1 MHHSG
6 LIDALWFL
14 LASVLAVP
22 LFRRFGFSAVLGYLF
37 VGLALGPFGFKI
49 IADPQATLA
58 LSELGVVLLLFV
70 IGLELSPPR
79 LWQMRQRIFVAGS
92 LQVSLCAAILYAVFT
107 QLGLP
112 MESAIIL
119 AIALALSSTAVVLQ
133 LLGEHKMLGSPHGK
147 AAFGML
153 LFQDIVAIPLL
164 AAIPLLGKSDAV
176 NGGMTST
183 DIFKAIAVIVVVI
196 VIGRYVMRQ
205 LFRAVAWTQMREVFT
220 ATALLLVVGTG
231 WLMESVGL
239 SMGLGAF
246 LAGVLMADSEFRHEI
261 EAQVEP
267 FKGLLLGLFFIAV
280 GMTINLPAI
289 LAEPLWILA
298 GVAVLMFSKALVL
311 FVLGARQ
318 CNISRREAMLLAATM
333 ALGGEFAFVVF
344 ADSVKFGLIDAL
356 WRDRLVAVV
365 GISIALTPL
374 ALMALQ
380 AYFRK
385 HPLPKP
391 KPVYD
396 TIDEDHPRVIIA
408 GFGRVGQIV
417 GRMLRARKIPF
428 IALENSVDQVV
439 LSRKF
444 GNLIF
449 FGDPSRLEVL
459 QSAHIA
465 HAELLIIAADDPDTN
480 IQIARIARR
489 NYPKLQII
497 ARARNRQHAFRLM
510 DMGVAAIRETLHS
523 SVEIGKM
530 AFISLGIRQEQADE
544 YASLFLSHDEH
555 ILAEQYLVHDNDAAL
570 VASAEEAYRQL
581 EALFDADRHADEA
594 EAEQP
599 AKPDLS

>member
-14 LASVLAVP
+14 LAAVLAVP
-22 LFRRFGFSAVLGYLF
+22 IFRRFGFSAVLGYLF
-37 VGLALGPFGFKI
+37 VGVLLGPFGFKI
-49 IADPQATLA
+49 IGDPAATLA
-58 LSELGVVLLLFV
+58 ISELGVVMMLFV

-79 LWQMRQRIFVAGS
+79 LWQMRHRIFIAGS
-92 LQVSLCAAILYAVFT
+92 LQVGFSALLLFAVLYL
-107 QLGLP
+107 LG
-112 MESAIIL
+112 MSWHSGVVI

-133 LLGEHKMLGSPHGK
+133 LLAERKQLTAPHGK
-147 AAFGML
+147 AAFGIL

-164 AAIPLLGKSDAV
+164 AAIPLLGQSASAEGISIQKV
-176 NGGMTST
+176 LT
-183 DIFKAIAVIVVVI
+183 AITGVLLFILL
-196 VIGRYVMRQ
+196 GRYVMRQ
-205 LFRAVAWTQMREVFT
+205 VFRAVAWTQMREIFT
-220 ATALLLVVGTG
+220 ATALLLVIGTG
-231 WLMESVGL
+231 WLMQSVGL

-267 FKGLLLGLFFIAV
+267 FKGLLLGLFFISV
-280 GMTINLPAI
+280 GMTVNLATIMANPT
-289 LAEPLWILA
+289 WIVV
-298 GVAVLMFSKALVL
+298 GVLVLMLSKGMVLLALGS
-311 FVLGARQ
+311 GA
-318 CNISRREAMLLAATM
+318 CKVNRRETLLLAATM

-356 WRDRLVAVV
+356 WRDRLVAIV

-374 ALMALQ
+374 LLMALQ
-380 AYFRK
+380 AYFKR
-385 HPLPKP
+385 HPVK
-391 KPVYD
+391 VAEEVFD
-396 TIDEDHPRVIIA
+396 TIDEHAPRVIIA

-428 IALENSVDQVV
+428 IALEHSVEQVA

-444 GNLIF
+444 GNLIY

-465 HAELLIIAADDPDTN
+465 QAELLVIAADDAETSL
-480 IQIARIARR
+480 RIARMAKR
-489 NYPKLQII
+489 HYPNLRII

-530 AFISLGIRQEQADE
+530 AFVSLGVRHEQADE
-544 YASLFLSHDEH
+544 YARLFLEHDEH
-555 ILAEQYLVHDNDAAL
+555 IMAEQYLVHDNDAAL
-570 VASAEEAYRQL
+570 IASAEEAYRQL
-581 EALFDADRHADEA
+581 EALFDADRQAPTDSNQA
-594 EAEQP
+594 
-599 AKPDLS
+599 